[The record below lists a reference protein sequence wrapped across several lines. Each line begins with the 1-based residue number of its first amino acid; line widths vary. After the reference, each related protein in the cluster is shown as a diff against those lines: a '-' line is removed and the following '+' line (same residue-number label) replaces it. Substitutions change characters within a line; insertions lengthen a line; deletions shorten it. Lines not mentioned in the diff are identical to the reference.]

1 MILKSVNI
9 IKPLQFAPVST
20 ELFSLTAPY
29 WVDFV
34 TDDGTWKLRNKPA
47 WLTDLRSG
55 SSCIDCIIPKMGN
68 PVYVA
73 GILLHDTAFSG
84 KMSFDLANEM
94 LRQCMILS
102 GEVGP
107 FRAGLAKKAVCMFGR
122 SHYFGVDDEL
132 PEPYTINRLFEE
144 LKLEAK

>member
-1 MILKSVNI
+1 MILKAI
-9 IKPLQFAPVST
+9 EPLHDLILKPVTDKLWQAT
-20 ELFSLTAPY
+20 SLMQCR
-29 WVDFV
+29 FV
-34 TDDGTWKLRNKPA
+34 TDEGVWKLRNKPS

-55 SSCIDCIIPKMGN
+55 SSWIDCIIPKMGN
-68 PVYVA
+68 TVYTA

-107 FRAGLAKKAVCMFGR
+107 FRAGLAHTAVSRFGR
-122 SHYFGVDDEL
+122 SHYYGVDDDL
-132 PEPYTINRLFEE
+132 PEPYTTNRVFEG
-144 LKLEAK
+144 LTLESK

>member
-1 MILKSVNI
+1 MILKEVNI
-9 IKPLQFAPVST
+9 LKPLEFTPVNT
-20 ELFSLTAPY
+20 KLFSLTSPY

-34 TDDGTWKLRNKPA
+34 TDEGVWKLRNKPS

-68 PVYVA
+68 AVYTA

-84 KMSFDLANEM
+84 KMSFGLANEM

-102 GEVGP
+102 KEVGP
-107 FRAGLAKKAVCMFGR
+107 FRAGLAHTAVSKFGR
-122 SHYFGVDDEL
+122 SHYYGVDDAL
-132 PEPYTINRLFEE
+132 PEPYTINRVFEE
-144 LKLEAK
+144 LTLEAR